1 MASKVIDG
9 TSAAAPD
16 DEPAEVRGH
25 LPVQAL
31 ASYPGLVL
39 PLLLIAA
46 ALAVTVFA
54 SVQLWRMEARPLQ
67 DPTADMPRLYA
78 QAAVEALRLNEAA
91 EHHAGDP
98 AARQEFIRLY
108 HLLLR
113 RLDQLEPVLRDRP
126 AAAAVLDDE
135 IANALIQLRDRDPAV
150 VAYSPGD
157 LAGLAARLTELERT
171 LSRAGA
177 RVQGAHQAQ
186 QAERA
191 ARLYGILVLGAAAV
205 LAGLLGLAWLVSCL
219 LWTLRRV
226 QDDRKLQLDLQ
237 RACDSAA
244 YLRNI
249 AAVIAHQMRA
259 PLTVIDSAAQRML
272 SRPDL
277 AQRPQDGA
285 ALLRIRR
292 QVSQVLRFMDQ
303 AMLAGAVEGGT
314 PLLHPRPVPLQDL
327 VGMIMAHEGM
337 GEGRQ
342 RLVLP
347 EGPAGLRILCD
358 PVLAFHALANLVENA
373 LKYSPAG
380 SPVELCAAEVRG
392 MAVISFIDHGAGI
405 PLADQEAIFQRF
417 WRGARATGQPGSG
430 VGLWLA
436 RRLAEIQGGTIRV
449 TSDGQSGSRFD
460 LMLPA
465 AGAGTMAARVAP
477 GPSATPGRRAEV
489 RRGDA

>member
-303 AMLAGAVEGGT
+303 AMLAGAVLAAARRRACVVVDGVIVTAAAVLAHAMEPSCLEACVFAHRSAEPGHDDMLAHLGVR
-314 PLLHPRPVPLQDL
+314 PLLDLGLRLGEGTGALLAVPLLQAAASMLSDMADL
-327 VGMIMAHEGM
+327 
-337 GEGRQ
+337 R
-342 RLVLP
+342 
-347 EGPAGLRILCD
+347 D
-358 PVLAFHALANLVENA
+358 
-373 LKYSPAG
+373 
-380 SPVELCAAEVRG
+380 
-392 MAVISFIDHGAGI
+392 
-405 PLADQEAIFQRF
+405 
-417 WRGARATGQPGSG
+417 
-430 VGLWLA
+430 
-436 RRLAEIQGGTIRV
+436 V
-449 TSDGQSGSRFD
+449 T
-460 LMLPA
+460 
-465 AGAGTMAARVAP
+465 
-477 GPSATPGRRAEV
+477 
-489 RRGDA
+489 

>member
-1 MASKVIDG
+1 MASKVVDG

-16 DEPAEVRGH
+16 GQAAGTRGP

-31 ASYPGLVL
+31 ASYPGLML

-54 SVQLWRMEARPLQ
+54 SVQLWRMEARPLR
-67 DPTADMPRLYA
+67 DPVADMPRLYA

-91 EHHAGDP
+91 EHHAEDP
-98 AARQEFIRLY
+98 AGRQEFIRRY

-113 RLDQLEPVLRDRP
+113 RLDQLEPVLRDRT
-126 AAAAVLDDE
+126 AAAAAADDG
-135 IANALIQLRDRDPAV
+135 IAAALVQLRDRDPAV
-150 VAYSPGD
+150 VAYSPRD
-157 LAGLAARLTELERT
+157 LGGLAARLTQLERA

-177 RVQGAHQAQ
+177 RVQDAHQAQ

-191 ARLYGILVLGAAAV
+191 ARLYRILVLGAAAV

-226 QDDRKLQLDLQ
+226 QDDRKLQQDLQ

-277 AQRPQDGA
+277 GQRPQDGA

-292 QVSQVLRFMDQ
+292 QVAQVLHFMDQ

-327 VGMIMAHEGM
+327 TAMVLAHEGL

-347 EGPAGLRILCD
+347 DGPAGLRILCD
-358 PVLAFHALANLVENA
+358 PGLAFHALANLVENA

-380 SPVELCAAEVRG
+380 SPVELRAAEAGG
-392 MAVISFIDHGAGI
+392 MAVISVIDRGAGV

-417 WRGARATGQPGSG
+417 WRGARAAGQPGSG

-449 TSDGQSGSRFD
+449 ASDGQSGARFD
-460 LMLPA
+460 LVLPA
-465 AGAGTMAARVAP
+465 AGAGTGAARVSP
-477 GPSATPGRRAEV
+477 GPPPSPVGAEV
-489 RRGDA
+489 RRGRP